1 MFGIIVSGQPR
12 CGKSTLVKSL
22 HSNSE
27 ILSCNV
33 DAKILV
39 KILSKKIDR
48 KISLKKKIE
57 YVIGN
62 EVYQDSDKKIKTSIQ
77 STHQLK
83 IHLSYYIEIDLINLP
98 VLRL

>member
-48 KISLKKKIE
+48 KISLKISFCVLVHHVKSEHDI
-57 YVIGN
+57 
-62 EVYQDSDKKIKTSIQ
+62 SRHKTTRKENVKNLGTLLESVP
-77 STHQLK
+77 LK
-83 IHLSYYIEIDLINLP
+83 YAH
-98 VLRL
+98 

>member
-48 KISLKKKIE
+48 KISLKKK
-57 YVIGN
+57 N
-62 EVYQDSDKKIKTSIQ
+62 
-77 STHQLK
+77 
-83 IHLSYYIEIDLINLP
+83 
-98 VLRL
+98 